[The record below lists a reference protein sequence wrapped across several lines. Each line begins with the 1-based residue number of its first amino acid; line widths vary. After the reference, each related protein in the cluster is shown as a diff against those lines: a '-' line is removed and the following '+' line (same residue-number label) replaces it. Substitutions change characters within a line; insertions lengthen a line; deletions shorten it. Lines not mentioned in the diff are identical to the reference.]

1 MGVPVLIM
9 GPSGS
14 GKSASLRNFKN
25 NLLLINVINKPL
37 PFRKNSIYK
46 IISNEE
52 YVVIAK
58 DGNKIYFKEA
68 NRIRGFKLGNWTPN
82 VKCFKVMLSKFPL
95 REEDLGEYNLEFD
108 TNLGLHYIC
117 LNRKLEK
124 QLNWEGR

>member
-1 MGVPVLIM
+1 MEWLENDKAQNRTQFDGEVIISVERGERL
-9 GPSGS
+9 
-14 GKSASLRNFKN
+14 LFK
-25 NLLLINVINKPL
+25 
-37 PFRKNSIYK
+37 FRKNSVYK

-58 DGNKIYFKEA
+58 DGNKIYFREA
-68 NRIRGFKLGNWTPN
+68 TPNRGFKLGNWTPN
-82 VKCFKVMLSKFPL
+82 VKCFKVLLSKFPL

>member
-1 MGVPVLIM
+1 MEWIENDKAQNRTQFDGEVVI
-9 GPSGS
+9 
-14 GKSASLRNFKN
+14 SLEKGERLLFK
-25 NLLLINVINKPL
+25 
-37 PFRKNSIYK
+37 FRKNSIYK

-58 DGNKIYFKEA
+58 DGNKIYFREA
-68 NRIRGFKLGNWTPN
+68 NRMRGFKLGNWTPN
-82 VKCFKVMLSKFPL
+82 VKCFKVMLGKFPL